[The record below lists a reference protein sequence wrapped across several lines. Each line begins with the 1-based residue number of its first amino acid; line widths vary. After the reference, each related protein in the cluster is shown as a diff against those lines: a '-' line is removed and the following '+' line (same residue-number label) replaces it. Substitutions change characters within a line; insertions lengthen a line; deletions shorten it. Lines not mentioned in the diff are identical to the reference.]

1 MAIMQD
7 LYKDSASAYQRF
19 QRTGLYLFLLPVLL
33 VVLVFTIA
41 LTPFRVI
48 DRDANRA
55 MHQTQDVGQDVRN
68 TTPSLTGQN
77 TNGTPKENSP
87 VEAGDGTLE
96 NNGNSN

>member
-1 MAIMQD
+1 MAMMQD

-33 VVLVFTIA
+33 VALVFMIA
-41 LTPFRVI
+41 LTPIRLI
-48 DRDANRA
+48 DPAVNHA
-55 MHQTQDVGQDVRN
+55 MHGQDVDRDVRN